1 VSVYVFLGPTLPEAE
16 ARARLNAT
24 YLPPVACGDV
34 LALMVEKPIAIGII
48 DGYFDLKPSVFHK
61 EILYALSQGV
71 RVFGASS
78 MGALRAAEL
87 HPFGMEGVGKIFEA
101 YRSGALEDDDEVA
114 VVHGTR
120 EAAFVAY
127 SDAMVN
133 LRDAIERARERGIIG
148 GDSRDAL
155 VGMAKESFY
164 AERSWPRLLQMG
176 KERGVDVNQL
186 GRLSV
191 FVERERPNLKRDDA
205 LLLLDHMRMELAVPS
220 SARTTIG
227 FELKSTV
234 WWKRLCAEV
243 ERAGRFGQR
252 LSDGIPAR
260 AIELQALLHD
270 DADRTLLRDA
280 LLLCLV
286 ADAAE
291 RNGLEADPSAPPVD
305 KLEMLAEKLRERLG
319 DRVSSFLPL
328 ILEQR
333 GLLANAIKRA
343 ARQREYLATR
353 GLSDATLETHDAD
366 PEAVLAWYRNVTG
379 AREES
384 LEVLAAVTGIAE
396 DEVANALLRSCLFA
410 TRSRE

>member
-1 VSVYVFLGPTLPEAE
+1 
-16 ARARLNAT
+16 
-24 YLPPVACGDV
+24 
-34 LALMVEKPIAIGII
+34 
-48 DGYFDLKPSVFHK
+48 
-61 EILYALSQGV
+61 
-71 RVFGASS
+71 

-87 HPFGMEGVGKIFEA
+87 HQFGMEGVGKIFEA

-114 VVHGTR
+114 IVHGTR
-120 EAAFVAY
+120 EAGFVAY

-133 LRDAIERARERGIIG
+133 LRDAIERARERGIVG
-148 GDSRDAL
+148 ANTAAEL
-155 VGMAKESFY
+155 VRMAKESFY
-164 AERSWPRLLQMG
+164 AERSWPRLLQIG
-176 KERGVDVNQL
+176 KERGLDANELV
-186 GRLSV
+186 RLSE
-191 FVERERPNLKRDDA
+191 FVERERPNVKRDDA
-205 LLLLDHMRMELAVPS
+205 VLLLDHMRKELATPS
-220 SARTTIG
+220 SARSTNA

-234 WWKRLCAEV
+234 WWKRLCVEV

-291 RNGLEADPSAPPVD
+291 RDGLEADPSALPVNQLEILAD
-305 KLEMLAEKLRERLG
+305 KLRQRLG

-333 GLLANAIKRA
+333 ALLSNAVKRA
-343 ARQREYLATR
+343 TRQREYLATR

-366 PEAVLAWYRNVTG
+366 AEAVLAWYRNVTG

-384 LEVLAAVTGIAE
+384 LEALAAATGIAE
-396 DEVANALLRSCLFA
+396 DDVVSELLRSRMFA